1 MKLNLQEDPKAWRK
15 SALLTALGLAL
26 ASSLLRW
33 RRHLP
38 VNCWLALLALL
49 GLVVIV
55 ALLQPRWFRG
65 WYRLSLR
72 LGFYSSQFI
81 GRCVLL
87 LFFVF
92 IITPLGLVLR
102 WTGKDSLQLKRPHQA
117 ATYWHP
123 SKDCSPLDR
132 LF

>member
-1 MKLNLQEDPKAWRK
+1 MKLKFKEDPKEWRK
-15 SALLTALGLAL
+15 SALLTLLGLAIL
-26 ASSLLRW
+26 SSLMRW
-33 RRHLP
+33 RKHLP
-38 VNCWLALLALL
+38 EKFWLAFLALLA
-49 GLVVIV
+49 VAAIF

-87 LFFVF
+87 LFFIF
-92 IITPLGLVLR
+92 IITPLGFVLR
-102 WTGKDSLQLKRPHQA
+102 LAGKDSLQLKRRREVKS
-117 ATYWHP
+117 YWQS
-123 SKDCSPLDR
+123 SKNCSPLDR

>member
-1 MKLNLQEDPKAWRK
+1 MKLNFKEDPKEWRK

-26 ASSLLRW
+26 LSSVLRW
-33 RRHLP
+33 RKHLP

-49 GLVVIV
+49 VIV
-55 ALLQPRWFRG
+55 AICAVLQPGWFRG

-81 GRCVLL
+81 GRGVLL
-87 LFFVF
+87 LFFIF

-102 WTGKDSLQLKRPHQA
+102 LAGKDSLQLKRPHSA
-117 ATYWHP
+117 TTYWQP
-123 SKDCSPLDR
+123 SKDSSPLDR